1 MFVPFICMHFWV
13 LGIVRRW
20 SACSPTA
27 YEVVSNCL
35 SLRNTG
41 LRNIVAYIIRI
52 RCFERFLRS
61 TSFYS
66 LSFHRRTD
74 TLSPVRAILGGRY
87 EALKSDTICTD
98 LSLVTEPQ
106 TQSLTSAVH
115 LYVTFLLPFKSQTF
129 SFFVFLVLFSFY
141 FFSKSLYFRT

>member
-1 MFVPFICMHFWV
+1 MFVSFSCMHFWV
-13 LGIVRRW
+13 LGTVPRW
-20 SACSPTA
+20 SAIV
-27 YEVVSNCL
+27 E

-41 LRNIVAYIIRI
+41 LRNIFAHIIRI
-52 RCFERFLRS
+52 RCFEPFLRS

-66 LSFHRRTD
+66 LSFHRRPD
-74 TLSPVRAILGGRY
+74 MLSPVRAILGGRY
-87 EALKSDTICTD
+87 EGLKSDTICID

-129 SFFVFLVLFSFY
+129 RVSFFY
-141 FFSKSLYFRT
+141 KSLYFAYIKPRWSSKQNKVTTYYF